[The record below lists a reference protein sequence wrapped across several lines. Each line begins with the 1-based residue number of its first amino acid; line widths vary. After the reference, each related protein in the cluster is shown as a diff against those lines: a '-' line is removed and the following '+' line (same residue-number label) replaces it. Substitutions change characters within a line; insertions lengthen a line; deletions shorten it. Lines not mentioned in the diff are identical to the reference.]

1 MSLSN
6 LKSRSLM
13 LKLPRVLVTRFARGM
28 AVGEPN
34 NAAQQL
40 DVLRAALRLLDAP
53 DAEGGWGEYR
63 PAST

>member
-1 MSLSN
+1 
-6 LKSRSLM
+6 M

-28 AVGEPN
+28 AIGEPG

-53 DAEGGWGEYR
+53 DSEAGWGEFSPEAR
-63 PAST
+63 